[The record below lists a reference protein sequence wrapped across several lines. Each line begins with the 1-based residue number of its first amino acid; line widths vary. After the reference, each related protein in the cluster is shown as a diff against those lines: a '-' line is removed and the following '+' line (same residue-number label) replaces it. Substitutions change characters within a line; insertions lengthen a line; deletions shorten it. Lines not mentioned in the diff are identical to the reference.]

1 MNKKRK
7 LIILVI
13 ILVLAI
19 IVISRIVIN
28 VNKPKTSIDDFSS
41 VKEIVEYDGHK
52 YISMQNST
60 EEGFEKDI
68 YITFSKP
75 TLNDNGTTN
84 KNLYEIVISHVAGM
98 LKGKNFR
105 LIDTDKNIVVKI
117 KFNDNEEVS
126 TYTINDDS
134 KYWEHIQTNY
144 QIDNLQE
151 EQLSNFTIE
160 SQILANIINNNW
172 IYNNINL
179 GSREST
185 VDNYEIYFDEG
196 YKVRKIGSEIYN
208 IIFTQNYNG
217 QVLNGITVTTSVED
231 VESALGNPN
240 FKDDANNIIGYKCKY
255 FYIFFTGDEISIYPS
270 DKYDE
275 QKSKRF
281 GELVTELN
289 KTGDMNTF
297 LNKLTD
303 IYPDYASYYSYNNNG
318 YINIVYPLQGFEVVM
333 GATKNNGITIY
344 SNFKGYI
351 TDSITIDELKENKQL
366 PANVYT
372 KLDTNLI
379 FNEEIKRVTLDSFN
393 RNPYDK
399 AYLIQTDEYTVINE
413 NNIFKF
419 FSRDK
424 KKIDSSITINNFTN
438 MISYSQ
444 NIFVYGVKDEGI
456 YFYNAED
463 MTINQIIQG
472 QGNYNI
478 EKIENNMVF
487 YDGTSVSL

>member
-1 MNKKRK
+1 MKKKRN
-7 LIILVI
+7 LIILAI

-41 VKEIVEYDGHK
+41 VKEMVEYDGHK

-68 YITFSKP
+68 YITFSKA
-75 TLNDNGTTN
+75 TLNDDGTTN

-117 KFNDNEEVS
+117 KFDDNDDVS

-151 EQLSNFTIE
+151 EQLSNFSIE

-179 GSREST
+179 GSRESA
-185 VDNYEIYFDEG
+185 VNNYEIYYDEG

-217 QVLNGITVTTSVED
+217 QVLNGIKTTTSVEN
-231 VESALGNPN
+231 VESILGNPT
-240 FKDDANNIIGYKCKY
+240 FKDDTNNIIGYKCEY
-255 FYIFFTGDEISIYPS
+255 FYIFFTGDEISIYHP
-270 DKYDE
+270 DKYNE

-303 IYPDYASYYSYNNNG
+303 LYPDYASYYSYNNNG
-318 YINIVYPLQGFEVVM
+318 YVNIAYPLQGFEVTM
-333 GATKNNGITIY
+333 GAANNNGITIY
-344 SNFKGYI
+344 SNFQGNI
-351 TDSITIDELKENKQL
+351 TDSITIDDLKQNKQM

-372 KLDTNLI
+372 RLDTNLV
-379 FNEEIKRVTLDSFN
+379 FAEEKTRKAQDEVYRT
-393 RNPYDK
+393 PYDG
-399 AYLIQTDEYTVINE
+399 AYLAQTEEYTVINN
-413 NNIFKF
+413 NNIYNFY
-419 FSRDK
+419 SRDK
-424 KKIDSSITINNFTN
+424 SKIDTSLIINNLSSLIAFNQTEF
-438 MISYSQ
+438 I
-444 NIFVYGVKDEGI
+444 YGIKDEGI
-456 YFYNAED
+456 YLYNAE
-463 MTINQIIQG
+463 TLNNTKIVEG
-472 QGNYNI
+472 QGNFNI
-478 EKIENNMVF
+478 DRIENNTIY
-487 YDGTSVSL
+487 YDETYIEF

>member
-1 MNKKRK
+1 MKKKRN
-7 LIILVI
+7 LIILAI

-28 VNKPKTSIDDFSS
+28 INKPKTSIDDFSS

-68 YITFSKP
+68 YITFSKA
-75 TLNDNGTTN
+75 TLNDDGTTN

-117 KFNDNEEVS
+117 KFNDNDEVS

-144 QIDNLQE
+144 QIDNVKD
-151 EQLSNFTIE
+151 EQISNFTIT

-179 GSREST
+179 GSKEST

-217 QVLNGITVTTSVED
+217 QVLNGINTTTSVEN
-231 VESALGNPN
+231 VENILGSPT
-240 FKDDANNIIGYKCKY
+240 FKDDFNNIIGYKGEY
-255 FYIFFTGDEISIYPS
+255 FYIFFTGDEISIYPA

-275 QKSKRF
+275 QKSKKF

-303 IYPDYASYYSYNNNG
+303 LYPDYASYYTDNN
-318 YINIVYPLQGFEVVM
+318 YVNIVYPLQGFEVTM
-333 GATKNNGITIY
+333 GAASNNGITIY
-344 SNFKGYI
+344 SNFQGYI
-351 TDSITIDELKENKQL
+351 TDSITIDDLKQNKQM

-379 FNEEIKRVTLDSFN
+379 FNEEMNRETEDYFN
-393 RNPYDK
+393 RNPYDE
-399 AYLIQTDEYTVINE
+399 AYVIQTDSYTVRKND
-413 NNIFKF
+413 NDYLF

-424 KKIDSSITINNFTN
+424 SKIDSIVTINDLTN
-438 MISYSQ
+438 MVSYNQ
-444 NIFVYGVKDEGI
+444 NIFVYGVKNDGI
-456 YFYNAED
+456 YTYNAEQ
-463 MTINQIIQG
+463 MKLNKIVEG
-472 QGNYNI
+472 QGNFNI
-478 EKIENNMVF
+478 EKIEDNIIY
-487 YDGTSVSL
+487 YDGTKINF

>member
-7 LIILVI
+7 LIILAI

-68 YITFSKP
+68 YINFSKP
-75 TLNDNGTTN
+75 TLNDNGSTN

-117 KFNDNEEVS
+117 KFNDNDEVS

-144 QIDNLQE
+144 QIDNFKE

-160 SQILANIINNNW
+160 SQILSNIINNNW

-217 QVLNGITVTTSVED
+217 QVLNGITVTTSVEN
-231 VESALGNPN
+231 VESTLGNPT
-240 FKDDANNIIGYKCKY
+240 FKDDTNNIIGYKCKY

-275 QKSKRF
+275 QKSKKF

-289 KTGDMNTF
+289 TTGDMNTF

-303 IYPDYASYYSYNNNG
+303 IYPDYASYYTNNN
-318 YINIVYPLQGFEVVM
+318 YVNIVYPLQGFAVTM
-333 GATKNNGITIY
+333 GAANNNGITIY
-344 SNFKGYI
+344 SNFQGYI
-351 TDSITIDELKENKQL
+351 TDSITIDDLKQNKQM

-372 KLDTNLI
+372 RLDTNLI
-379 FNEEIKRVTLDSFN
+379 FNEEMNRETQDYFN
-393 RNPYDK
+393 RNPYDE
-399 AYLIQTDEYTVINE
+399 AYVTQTDSYTVRK
-413 NNIFKF
+413 NNNAYSF

-424 KKIDSSITINNFTN
+424 SKIDSILMINDLTN
-438 MISYSQ
+438 MLSYNQ
-444 NIFVYGVKDEGI
+444 NIFVYGVKNEGI
-456 YFYNAED
+456 YTYNAEQ
-463 MTINQIIQG
+463 MRLNKIVEG
-472 QGNYNI
+472 QGNFNI
-478 EKIENNMVF
+478 EKIEDNIIY
-487 YDGTSVSL
+487 YDGTKINF